1 MAITKIADFYNIY
14 IGSVKKL
21 LKKLVKNYF
30 DNKNYDLQ
38 YENLQFH
45 LRLGLK
51 LKKKIHCVLE
61 FNQSQWLKPF
71 IELKT
76 RKE

>member
-14 IGSVKKL
+14 IGSV
-21 LKKLVKNYF
+21 KKLVKNYF

-51 LKKKIHCVLE
+51 LKKNTLCIRI
-61 FNQSQWLKPF
+61 QSVTMA
-71 IELKT
+71 KT
-76 RKE
+76 IYWT

>member
-1 MAITKIADFYNIY
+1 M
-14 IGSVKKL
+14 L
-21 LKKLVKNYF
+21 KNYF